1 MGEVPP
7 ASVKFGCAA
16 FDVTGVSPVGTVTVM
31 AAAAFNLP
39 FASQTSGAPLTTL
52 FPLAKTATTMAGAF
66 STRSGKLSGNASFCK
81 REKGR
86 SFS

>member
-1 MGEVPP
+1 
-7 ASVKFGCAA
+7 
-16 FDVTGVSPVGTVTVM
+16 
-31 AAAAFNLP
+31 
-39 FASQTSGAPLTTL
+39 LTTL

-66 STRSGKLSGNASFCK
+66 STRSGKLSGNASFCQ